1 MHDDQHSGQVGA
13 GGGGKGERRGQE
25 RRARGNGKGGGE
37 KREPGKQ
44 KAGQEEGHKNSHK
57 EFSGVSGT
65 CQVSYR
71 SDIIGK
77 RCPLVHGSLR
87 RPLDE
92 YVYPDYPRHILER
105 FVGDYDVILMGHT
118 HSIFELAL
126 MIV

>member
-1 MHDDQHSGQVGA
+1 MWRKNVPGEE
-13 GGGGKGERRGQE
+13 ERRG
-25 RRARGNGKGGGE
+25 GE
-37 KREPGKQ
+37 KGKE
-44 KAGQEEGHKNSHK
+44 GQEEGHENSHK

-77 RCPLVHGSLR
+77 RCPFVHGSLR